1 MKPLILGALLMAVG
15 TVVVGAELVS
25 AQVAKVSITREES
38 KPKAVEIKAGQ
49 EVQFI
54 NNTGGQAHVMFA
66 GQDAVMFYVGKSD
79 SRIKF
84 QKPGCFGCF
93 PRTAVT
99 SRPTDHSAATS

>member
-54 NNTGGQAHVMFA
+54 NNTGGQL
-66 GQDAVMFYVGKSD
+66 
-79 SRIKF
+79 
-84 QKPGCFGCF
+84 
-93 PRTAVT
+93 T
-99 SRPTDHSAATS
+99 